1 MGVMYGM
8 LAVSQQLSLSFPKRS
23 EVLGLAGIF
32 LSLSGDRS
40 EVPGDNTQPVR
51 CDGG

>member
-1 MGVMYGM
+1 MGAMYGM
-8 LAVSQQLSLSFPKRS
+8 LAVPQQLSLSLSKRS

-40 EVPGDNTQPVR
+40 EVPGDNAQLVR